1 MVYEMVELS
10 EAIEV
15 HKEIGKTIYSIQE
28 EESIYYD
35 QATVLWITIMNKNQR
50 SLLKHLECDCEIS
63 TEYIFV
69 AIKHFRKITFF
80 VI

>member
-1 MVYEMVELS
+1 MFHEMVELS

-15 HKEIGKTIYSIQE
+15 HKENEKIIYSIQE
-28 EESIYYD
+28 EESIYYN
-35 QATVLWITIMNKNQR
+35 QATVLWITIMNKNQT
-50 SLLKHLECDCEIS
+50 SLLNHLECDCEIS

-69 AIKHFRKITFF
+69 AIKHFRKITLF